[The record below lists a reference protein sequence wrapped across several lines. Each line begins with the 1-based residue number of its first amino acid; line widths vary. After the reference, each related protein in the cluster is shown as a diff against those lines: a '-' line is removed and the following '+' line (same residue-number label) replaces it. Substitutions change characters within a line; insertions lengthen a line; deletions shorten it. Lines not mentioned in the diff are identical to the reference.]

1 MASGSKSSG
10 KQSSINSQRANHR
23 LICYCNDVAVLRTA
37 KNGVNA
43 GKKFYGCPNWPVAG
57 ACKFFEWLMDDGV
70 VNRPQLFDDYQLKI
84 LEKDTEIAELE
95 MKNKML
101 EEKVKRLQIKKENVE
116 EENQEMKNEL
126 CHMRF
131 ELMNC
136 SRTEKNL
143 SMILI
148 FSWLMFAVLA
158 LLLR

>member
-1 MASGSKSSG
+1 
-10 KQSSINSQRANHR
+10 
-23 LICYCNDVAVLRTA
+23 
-37 KNGVNA
+37 
-43 GKKFYGCPNWPVAG
+43 
-57 ACKFFEWLMDDGV
+57 MDDGV

-126 CHMRF
+126 CHMRI